1 MGTTLICRFARRLAL
16 MAALVATAIVFVNST
31 TGVGALLDSRTVT
44 ASASA
49 LGE

>member
-16 MAALVATAIVFVNST
+16 MAALVATTIVFVSSN

-44 ASASA
+44 SSASA
-49 LGE
+49 TGQ